1 MEDIFFCDF
10 IDNDVD
16 GNDSGNKKVIFFF
29 FIGRK
34 ELCGLILYCGG
45 FWIVVDFELWR
56 YY

>member
-1 MEDIFFCDF
+1 MEDIFFCGF

>member
-29 FIGRK
+29 FYWQKRVMWIDFV
-34 ELCGLILYCGG
+34 LWWILDCGG
-45 FWIVVDFELWR
+45 F
-56 YY
+56 